1 MAWKTLS
8 TKVDYQNNYF
18 KIHKER
24 CAKSDGEIVEEY
36 YSLERGDV
44 VIIAAFTAKM
54 ELVMIEQYR
63 QPVKSQD
70 FEIPAGYIDLG
81 EEPEAAAARELS
93 EETGHSAKKI
103 IQLRSTFASSGI
115 MKNKVHFFI
124 ALEAEK
130 TEEQNLDQ
138 SEEIEVRITPWKEA
152 LEMLKNEKLKDLGSC
167 TGMLLAK
174 EYLKENNLI

>member
-24 CAKSDGEIVEEY
+24 CEKSDGEIVEEY

-44 VIIAAFTAKM
+44 VVVAAFTSKM

-70 FEIPAGYIDLG
+70 FEIPAGYIEPG
-81 EEPEAAAARELS
+81 EDIETAVARELA
-93 EETGHSAKKI
+93 EETGYSVEKI
-103 IQLRSTFASSGI
+103 IELRSTFASSGI
-115 MKNKVHFFI
+115 MQNKVHFFI
-124 ALEAEK
+124 ALGAEK
-130 TEEQNLDQ
+130 TQEQNLDQ
-138 SEEIEVRITPWKEA
+138 AEEIEVRVTPWAEA
-152 LEMLKNEKLKDLGSC
+152 LEMLKTEKVQDLGSC
-167 TGMLLAK
+167 TGILLAK
-174 EYLKENNLI
+174 EYLNEHNLI